1 MRTSSAEADA
11 GTGTSAEILQLR
23 NITAGYGRVPIIHGV
38 SVSAR
43 KGEITAIIGPNGA
56 GKSTLL
62 KASMGILHC
71 SDGSIVLD
79 GEELQNPRVHELA
92 RRGMGYVPQ
101 VRDVFDPLS
110 VMENLEM
117 GGFLLQKG
125 EVSARV
131 QEVFTLFPPLASR
144 RKQRASTLSGG
155 ERKMLAIGRVY
166 MTRPKALLLDEPTA
180 SLAPKIADSLLA
192 EHVAKLAALGVAI
205 VLVEQR
211 AVQALAIASNA
222 YIMVGG
228 QVAASGTPA
237 ELGDRGEVAR
247 IFLRG

>member
-1 MRTSSAEADA
+1 MRTSSAEIGA
-11 GTGTSAEILQLR
+11 GNGAPAEILQLR
-23 NITAGYGRVPIIHGV
+23 NMTAGYGRVPIIHGV

-62 KASMGILHC
+62 KASMGIIR
-71 SDGSIVLD
+71 SSGGSIVLD

-92 RRGMGYVPQ
+92 RRGLGYVPQ

-110 VMENLEM
+110 VIENLEM
-117 GGFLLQKG
+117 GAYLLPKS

-131 QEVFTLFPPLASR
+131 EEVFALFPSLATR

-180 SLAPKIADSLLA
+180 SLAPKIADSLLTD
-192 EHVAKLAALGVAI
+192 HVAKLATRGVAI

-222 YIMVGG
+222 YIMVAGK
-228 QVAASGTPA
+228 VAASGTPA
-237 ELGDRGEVAR
+237 DLGDRGDIAR

>member
-1 MRTSSAEADA
+1 MRTSSAEHDA
-11 GTGTSAEILQLR
+11 AKDASVEILQLR

-38 SVSAR
+38 SISAR
-43 KGEITAIIGPNGA
+43 RGEITAIIGPNGA

-62 KASMGILHC
+62 KASMGIIR
-71 SDGSIVLD
+71 SSEGSIILD

-110 VMENLEM
+110 VLENLEM
-117 GGFLLQKG
+117 GGFLLPRG

-131 QEVFTLFPPLASR
+131 EEVFTLFPPLATR
-144 RKQRASTLSGG
+144 RKQGASTLSGG

-180 SLAPKIADSLLA
+180 SLAPKIADSLLTD
-192 EHVAKLAALGVAI
+192 HVAKLATLGVAI
-205 VLVEQR
+205 LLVEQR
-211 AVQALAIASNA
+211 AAQALSIASNA
-222 YIMVGG
+222 YIMVAGK
-228 QVAASGTPA
+228 VAASGAPA
-237 ELGDRGEVAR
+237 DLGDRHDIAR